1 MKYFFLPVFFIFLFG
16 IISCLKKD
24 NLIGHSVVI
33 LTPHDIVG
41 QWEILQYGDSGIDKT
56 NEFASINIQ
65 FNTDESLTV
74 TRNDTSYSGNWSIK
88 PNDGLD
94 KLGILVSTSAIPY
107 KILQENW
114 FVSGKS
120 TNSLTFFHLNGSARK
135 TIELG
140 RK

>member
-1 MKYFFLPVFFIFLFG
+1 MVG
-16 IISCLKKD
+16 
-24 NLIGHSVVI
+24 NSVVI

-65 FNTDESLTV
+65 FNIDQSLTV
-74 TRNDTSYSGNWSIK
+74 NRNDTLIAGNWVIN

-94 KLGILVSTSAIPY
+94 KLNITISSTAIPY
-107 KILQENW
+107 RILQEIW
-114 FVSGKS
+114 YVSGKS
-120 TNSLTFFHLNGSARK
+120 NTKLAFYHLNGSAKK